1 MKRNKNVIIVEKD
14 VQIAK
19 GVFLS
24 EGDALVKTRN
34 GWTLI
39 EAEGDEYEKEK
50 EVEES
55 DDEGVDD
62 EGMDDDGM
70 DDDVDDE
77 SDEDEKVDE
86 KKKK

>member
-39 EAEGDEYEKEK
+39 EAEGDEHEKEK

-55 DDEGVDD
+55 DDEG
-62 EGMDDDGM
+62 M

-77 SDEDEKVDE
+77 SDVDE

>member
-24 EGDALVKTRN
+24 EGDALIKTRN

-39 EAEGDEYEKEK
+39 EAEGDEKEKEK
-50 EVEES
+50 EVEVEES
-55 DDEGVDD
+55 DDDD
-62 EGMDDDGM
+62 MDDDM
-70 DDDVDDE
+70 DDE

>member
-50 EVEES
+50 EVEVEES
-55 DDEGVDD
+55 DD
-62 EGMDDDGM
+62 EGMDDDV
-70 DDDVDDE
+70 DDVDDE

>member
-39 EAEGDEYEKEK
+39 EAEDDEYEKEKEK

-55 DDEGVDD
+55 DDE
-62 EGMDDDGM
+62 GM

>member
-1 MKRNKNVIIVEKD
+1 MRKNKNVIIVEKD

-34 GWTLI
+34 GWTLV
-39 EAEGDEYEKEK
+39 EAENDEYEKEK
-50 EVEES
+50 EVEVEES
-55 DDEGVDD
+55 DDEGV
-62 EGMDDDGM
+62 

>member
-1 MKRNKNVIIVEKD
+1 MQKNKNVVIVEKD

-24 EGDALVKTRN
+24 EGDALIKTRN

-39 EAEGDEYEKEK
+39 EAEGDEDEKDDEEK
-50 EVEES
+50 KVEES
-55 DDEGVDD
+55 DDE
-62 EGMDDDGM
+62 
-70 DDDVDDE
+70 DDE

-86 KKKK
+86 KK

>member
-1 MKRNKNVIIVEKD
+1 MQKNKNVIIVEKD

-24 EGDALVKTRN
+24 EGDALIKTRN
-34 GWTLI
+34 GWTLV
-39 EAEGDEYEKEK
+39 EAEGDEDEK

-55 DDEGVDD
+55 DDED
-62 EGMDDDGM
+62 M
-70 DDDVDDE
+70 DDE

>member
-50 EVEES
+50 EVEVEES
-55 DDEGVDD
+55 DDEG
-62 EGMDDDGM
+62 M
-70 DDDVDDE
+70 DDE

>member
-1 MKRNKNVIIVEKD
+1 MRKNKNVIIVEKD
-14 VQIAK
+14 VRIAK

-39 EAEGDEYEKEK
+39 EAEDNEYEKEK
-50 EVEES
+50 EVEVEES
-55 DDEGVDD
+55 DD
-62 EGMDDDGM
+62 DDDM

>member
-1 MKRNKNVIIVEKD
+1 MQRNKNVVIVEKD

-24 EGDALVKTRN
+24 EGDALIKTRN

-39 EAEGDEYEKEK
+39 EAEGDEDEKDDEEK
-50 EVEES
+50 KVEES
-55 DDEGVDD
+55 DDED
-62 EGMDDDGM
+62 M
-70 DDDVDDE
+70 DDE

>member
-55 DDEGVDD
+55 DDEGMDD
-62 EGMDDDGM
+62 EGM

>member
-24 EGDALVKTRN
+24 EGDALIKTRN

-39 EAEGDEYEKEK
+39 EAEGDEYEKEV

-55 DDEGVDD
+55 DGED
-62 EGMDDDGM
+62 MDDDM
-70 DDDVDDE
+70 DDE

>member
-55 DDEGVDD
+55 DDEG
-62 EGMDDDGM
+62 M
-70 DDDVDDE
+70 DDE

>member
-50 EVEES
+50 EKEVEES
-55 DDEGVDD
+55 DDEG
-62 EGMDDDGM
+62 M
-70 DDDVDDE
+70 DDE

>member
-55 DDEGVDD
+55 DDDD
-62 EGMDDDGM
+62 M
-70 DDDVDDE
+70 DDE

-86 KKKK
+86 KK

>member
-1 MKRNKNVIIVEKD
+1 MQKNKNVIIVEKD

-39 EAEGDEYEKEK
+39 EAEGDEKEKEK
-50 EVEES
+50 EVEVEES
-55 DDEGVDD
+55 DDEGI
-62 EGMDDDGM
+62 
-70 DDDVDDE
+70 DDE

>member
-1 MKRNKNVIIVEKD
+1 MQKNKNVVIVEKD

-24 EGDALVKTRN
+24 EGDALIKTRN
-34 GWTLI
+34 GWTLV
-39 EAEGDEYEKEK
+39 EAEGDEDEK

-55 DDEGVDD
+55 DDED
-62 EGMDDDGM
+62 M
-70 DDDVDDE
+70 DDE

>member
-1 MKRNKNVIIVEKD
+1 MKNKNVIIVEKD

-50 EVEES
+50 EVEVEES
-55 DDEGVDD
+55 DDDD
-62 EGMDDDGM
+62 M

>member
-1 MKRNKNVIIVEKD
+1 MQRNKNVVIVEKD

-24 EGDALVKTRN
+24 EGDALIKTRN

-39 EAEGDEYEKEK
+39 EAEGDEDEK

-55 DDEGVDD
+55 DDED
-62 EGMDDDGM
+62 M
-70 DDDVDDE
+70 DDE

>member
-1 MKRNKNVIIVEKD
+1 MQKNKNVVIIEKD

-39 EAEGDEYEKEK
+39 EAEGDEYEKEV

-55 DDEGVDD
+55 DDEG
-62 EGMDDDGM
+62 MDDDM
-70 DDDVDDE
+70 DDE

>member
-1 MKRNKNVIIVEKD
+1 MKNKNVIIVEKD

-50 EVEES
+50 EVEVEES
-55 DDEGVDD
+55 DD
-62 EGMDDDGM
+62 EGMDDG
-70 DDDVDDE
+70 VDDE
-77 SDEDEKVDE
+77 SDVDE

>member
-1 MKRNKNVIIVEKD
+1 MQKNKNVIIVEKD

-39 EAEGDEYEKEK
+39 EAEGDEKEV

-55 DDEGVDD
+55 DDDD
-62 EGMDDDGM
+62 M

>member
-1 MKRNKNVIIVEKD
+1 MQKNKNVVIIEKD

-24 EGDALVKTRN
+24 EGDALIKTRN
-34 GWTLI
+34 GWTLV
-39 EAEGDEYEKEK
+39 EAEGDEDEK

-55 DDEGVDD
+55 DDED
-62 EGMDDDGM
+62 M
-70 DDDVDDE
+70 DDE

>member
-55 DDEGVDD
+55 DDES
-62 EGMDDDGM
+62 M

-77 SDEDEKVDE
+77 SDVDE

>member
-1 MKRNKNVIIVEKD
+1 MQKNKNVVIVEKD

-24 EGDALVKTRN
+24 EGDALIKTRN

-39 EAEGDEYEKEK
+39 EAEGDEYEKE
-50 EVEES
+50 VEES
-55 DDEGVDD
+55 DDE
-62 EGMDDDGM
+62 GM